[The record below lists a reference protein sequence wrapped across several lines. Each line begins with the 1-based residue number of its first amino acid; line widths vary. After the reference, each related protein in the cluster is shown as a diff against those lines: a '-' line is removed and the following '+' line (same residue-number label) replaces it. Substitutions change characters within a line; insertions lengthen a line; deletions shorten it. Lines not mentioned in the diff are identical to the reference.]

1 MIFFLVEG
9 SQVSNR
15 DELKIAAQLLGVTPE
30 ELEKT
35 LCNRTV
41 TRGAVGVSQRGVS
54 MYLSPLKPDLV
65 LYLSFFSISSLSL
78 LLCFYLSLS
87 CFLYYYLLQIVLFF
101 CLSFVVFQAAY
112 TRDALAKHIYSRL
125 FDYIVVRINENMYD
139 PKSEFNIGVLDIYG
153 FEIFQVGFLL
163 IL

>member
-65 LYLSFFSISSLSL
+65 LYLSFFRSPLSPSFSVFISLFLVFFITTSYKSFFSFVCRLSFSRLLTLVMLWQNTFTVAYLITLLSESMRICMIPNQNLTLEFSISTVSK
-78 LLCFYLSLS
+78 
-87 CFLYYYLLQIVLFF
+87 FF
-101 CLSFVVFQAAY
+101 
-112 TRDALAKHIYSRL
+112 K
-125 FDYIVVRINENMYD
+125 
-139 PKSEFNIGVLDIYG
+139 
-153 FEIFQVGFLL
+153 
-163 IL
+163 